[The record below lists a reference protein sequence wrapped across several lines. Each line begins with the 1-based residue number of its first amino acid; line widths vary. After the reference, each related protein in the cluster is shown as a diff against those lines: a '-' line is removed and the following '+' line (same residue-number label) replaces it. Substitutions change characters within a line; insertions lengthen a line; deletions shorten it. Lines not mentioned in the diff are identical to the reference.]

1 MGNVYK
7 NAHLFRNLAVFEVA
21 SRSDNFTRVAEEIG
35 VSRVAI
41 SRQISELE
49 AAIGKKLFVRGHR
62 SVGLTAAGEALNDT
76 VGPALR
82 TIADALDRHRTT
94 QNGARVS
101 VTVTSAFA
109 TYWLMP
115 RLIDFGAHH
124 PDIEVNLVVSDR
136 YLDLAAENIDI
147 AVRYLPEHMADDSW
161 QPLLREQI
169 FPVYSPRYRANTN
182 LSSASDLLQERLL
195 YLSGRYRDEARWAN
209 WFQTQ
214 KLHPPE
220 ERTGVH
226 VNTYI
231 NMLQAAIEGQG
242 IGLAGYPLVNS
253 YLETG
258 TLKKVD
264 GVEPLVREH
273 FYVNKIERRDGAVA
287 VFAEWLMQ
295 MAREQSNRPDATDPL
310 LT

>member
-1 MGNVYK
+1 MGNLFK
-7 NAHLFRNLAVFEVA
+7 HAQLFRNLAVFEAA

-35 VSRVAI
+35 VSRVAV

-49 AAIGKKLFVRGHR
+49 AALGQKLFVRGHR
-62 SVGLTAAGEALNDT
+62 SVELTAAGEALQHAVN
-76 VGPALR
+76 PALQ
-82 TIADALDRHRTT
+82 TIADALDSHRSA
-94 QNGARVS
+94 QSGARVS

-136 YLDLAAENIDI
+136 YLDLSAENIDI
-147 AVRYLPEHMADDSW
+147 AVRYLPENMADANW
-161 QPLLREQI
+161 QPLLRERI

-195 YLSGRYRDEARWAN
+195 YLSGRYRDEARWGN

-242 IGLAGYPLVNS
+242 VALAGHPLVDS
-253 YLETG
+253 YLESG

-264 GVEPLVREH
+264 GIEPLVREY
-273 FYVNKIERRDGAVA
+273 FYVNKINQSDGAVA
-287 VFAEWLMQ
+287 VFSDWLMQ
-295 MAREQSNRPDATDPL
+295 KARE
-310 LT
+310 